1 MNFNTKQLF
10 EAKIY
15 EPLVKSFEKLTDLRC
30 ARGIRYQLKPVII
43 LLFLSK
49 LGGADT
55 PAEIADWVGFRFEF
69 FKSMLA
75 LNWKRSPHEVT
86 WQRIL
91 ENGINVHQMEA
102 VFGEYLQGL
111 RAEEQNLL
119 NLDGKVR
126 IFCSIFNLLGS
137 ETQFLFFLLTTCC
150 TCQRRCPSL
159 APIVS

>member
-75 LNWKRSPHEVT
+75 LNWKRSPHARNLAADFGKRHQCSSNGSGLWRVFARFEGRRAKLIEFG
-86 WQRIL
+86 WQSSMS
-91 ENGINVHQMEA
+91 G
-102 VFGEYLQGL
+102 
-111 RAEEQNLL
+111 
-119 NLDGKVR
+119 D
-126 IFCSIFNLLGS
+126 
-137 ETQFLFFLLTTCC
+137 
-150 TCQRRCPSL
+150 
-159 APIVS
+159 